1 MSTQITNYQCPACTG
16 PMHFDGQTGKL
27 RCDYCD
33 STYTIQEVEALFE
46 EKMSRQK
53 TSPRWKIL
61 LLNGARMRIRC
72 VPTIAPPAARS

>member
-33 STYTIQEVEALFE
+33 STYTVQEVEALFE
-46 EKMSRQK
+46 EKNEQAENQPPLENAASEWGPDACGRC
-53 TSPRWKIL
+53 IL
-61 LLNGARMRIRC
+61 
-72 VPTIAPPAARS
+72 